1 MELDWILQPFLS
13 QSLKTVAHN
22 FMTAGIVDPNI
33 VFVKG
38 FFSKT
43 MRPLRDQYPGPFSL
57 LRLDGDMY
65 ESTVDVLYHF
75 YDKLSVGGMYV

>member
-1 MELDWILQPFLS
+1 
-13 QSLKTVAHN
+13 
-22 FMTAGIVDPNI
+22 MTASIVDPNI

-38 FFSKT
+38 FFSET
-43 MRPLRDQYPGPFSL
+43 MKPLRDQHVGSFSL